1 MRRLLLHLA
10 CLAPSVAAAQDAPR
24 PFETT
29 VKAARPAPGQ
39 AELGSETLRDTGAQ
53 TAIDAMEWDVALVSS
68 TGSRGERI
76 FTLRGFDQR
85 QVAVLLDGAPF
96 ELPYDGQLDLAMV
109 PAALIERVE
118 LIKGPGTVAVGPNG
132 LGGAVNIVTRR
143 GGTGPLV
150 RLLGETTPPL
160 SREVRVEHSLDLG
173 HVAWTVSGGHL
184 EQSAWPLSV
193 DFVPTSYESGP
204 LRANSDKTLNHAA
217 LAATVKLTPK
227 QELSATAWIFDG
239 NRGMPP
245 STNDDRPR
253 YWRFTVWRALN
264 AQLAHRIEVSDAASV
279 DTMAWVR
286 QFDNLLDSYDN
297 ALYQSQV
304 TPRAFSSWYHDPVVG
319 LRSRGRLRVEA
330 PWGPVHLRLWA
341 GGQWEGHTSTTTQ
354 QSAPE
359 NYQRL
364 TGTLVPEAE
373 TTFAHRVTVQ
383 LALQGDLEVPLQMPS
398 VKAGSALGPRATA
411 QWRPVNGLSL
421 STSVAR
427 TTRFAGL
434 KERFSS
440 GLGVREPNPALGP
453 EAAWTATAEVRWS
466 PLEQLELLILGS
478 HSAVEGLI
486 ATVNLPSG
494 LTQLQNVAHA
504 QLSSVEGKVVLRPH
518 RTLRLEL
525 GVQGLRAVQLT
536 DGPPI
541 PLDYR
546 APIQGVAEV
555 RWTPLPQLLVWAGVK
570 ALGARPFLNPDTR
583 KEDALPGFADVS
595 LRLEGRP
602 IPTVAAWLRATN
614 LFDSPIDSQYGFP
627 RPGRQLFVGLSV
639 DIDQPTKGEAP

>member
-1 MRRLLLHLA
+1 
-10 CLAPSVAAAQDAPR
+10 
-24 PFETT
+24 
-29 VKAARPAPGQ
+29 
-39 AELGSETLRDTGAQ
+39 
-53 TAIDAMEWDVALVSS
+53 
-68 TGSRGERI
+68 
-76 FTLRGFDQR
+76 
-85 QVAVLLDGAPF
+85 
-96 ELPYDGQLDLAMV
+96 
-109 PAALIERVE
+109 
-118 LIKGPGTVAVGPNG
+118 VAVGPNG
-132 LGGAVNIVTRR
+132 LGGAVNIITRR
-143 GGTGPLV
+143 GGTGPLARV
-150 RLLGETTPPL
+150 WGETSVPF
-160 SREVRVEHSLDLG
+160 SREVRLEHSLDLG
-173 HVAWTVSGGHL
+173 RVAWTVSGGHF
-184 EQSAWPLSV
+184 EQSAWPLSAA
-193 DFVPTSYESGP
+193 FVPTDYEAGP

-217 LAATVKLTPK
+217 LAATVRLSAKHELT
-227 QELSATAWIFDG
+227 ATAWIFDG

-264 AQLAHRIEVSDAASV
+264 AQLAHRLEVSETASV
-279 DTMAWVR
+279 DTMVWVR
-286 QFDNLLDSYDN
+286 QFDNLLDSYDS
-297 ALYQSQV
+297 ALYQSQL
-304 TPRAFSSWYHDPVVG
+304 TPRAFLSWYHDPVVG

-354 QSAPE
+354 QTAPE

-373 TTFAHRVTVQ
+373 TTFGRRVMVQ

-398 VKAGSALGPRATA
+398 VKVGTALGPRATA
-411 QWRPVNGLSL
+411 QWRPINGLSL
-421 STSVAR
+421 SVSGAR

-466 PLEQLELLILGS
+466 TVEPLELMLLGS
-478 HSAVEGLI
+478 HSAVDGLI
-486 ATVNLPSG
+486 TTVNLASG

-504 QLSSVEGKVVLRPH
+504 QLSSVEGKVAWRPH
-518 RTLRLEL
+518 SSLRLEV

-536 DGPPI
+536 DAEPQ

-546 APIQGVAEV
+546 APVQGVAQV
-555 RWTPLPQLLVWAGVK
+555 SWTPLPQLRVWAGVK
-570 ALGARPFLNPDTR
+570 ASGARAFLNPDTR
-583 KEDALPGFADVS
+583 KQDALPGFADLS

-614 LFDSPIDSQYGFP
+614 LFDSAIDSQYGFP
-627 RPGRQLFVGLSV
+627 RPGRQLCVGLSV
-639 DIDQPTKGEAP
+639 DIDSPTRGEAP